1 LFIKVRII
9 NTLII
14 NKKKSTKFLV
24 LFKLLFVNLR
34 IQIPLFFNY
43 VGKVLNISEAAT
55 IAIHSMSL
63 IAKSSN
69 LIGAQEISD
78 ITGFPRSHISK
89 VLSQLT
95 KNKYLDS
102 IRGPGGG
109 FKIRGSSEKISLM
122 DIYRLFD
129 GEIQESTNC
138 RMKCESCPFGDC
150 IFGGLA
156 KRFSKEFE
164 DYLNQNSLATIT

>member
-1 LFIKVRII
+1 L
-9 NTLII
+9 
-14 NKKKSTKFLV
+14 
-24 LFKLLFVNLR
+24 
-34 IQIPLFFNY
+34 
-43 VGKVLNISEAAT
+43 GKVLNISEAAT
-55 IAIHSMSL
+55 IAIHSMAL
-63 IAKSSN
+63 IAKSSS
-69 LIGAQEISD
+69 LLGAQEISD

-95 KNKYLDS
+95 KNRYLDS

-109 FKIRGSSEKISLM
+109 FQIRGSSGRISLM

-138 RMKCESCPFGDC
+138 RMNCESCPFGDC

-156 KRFSKEFE
+156 KRFSREFE
-164 DYLNQNSLATIT
+164 DYLQNHSLASII